1 MDASE
6 SRQTADDA
14 VVTRQSPAPSDPPAA
29 RCAAHPG
36 VETYLRCGRCE
47 TPICPRCLVMT
58 PVGARCRGCA
68 RLKKLPMFVVG
79 PLDYIRGAAAGVGA
93 AVVGAALLAFIP
105 GLGFFGFILML
116 GLGYA
121 AGQATAAAT
130 NRKRGAGLALVA
142 ALAVPI
148 GLVLGRAALLLV
160 LGGGRADLASALVA
174 ATLSLFAPLWNILL
188 LLVAMAI
195 ASSRVR

>member
-1 MDASE
+1 
-6 SRQTADDA
+6 
-14 VVTRQSPAPSDPPAA
+14 
-29 RCAAHPG
+29 
-36 VETYLRCGRCE
+36 
-47 TPICPRCLVMT
+47 
-58 PVGARCRGCA
+58 
-68 RLKKLPMFVVG
+68 LKKLPMFVVG
-79 PLDYIRGAAAGVGA
+79 PLDYLRGAAAGVGA
-93 AVVGAALLAFIP
+93 AVVGAAFLALVP

-121 AGQATAAAT
+121 VGQATAAAT
-130 NRKRGAGLALVA
+130 NRKRGTGLAVVA

-148 GLVLGRAALLLV
+148 GLVVGRAALLLV
-160 LGGGRADLASALVA
+160 LGGGRADPAGALLA